1 MSLSKWLHI
10 WLFTPAFSCE
20 ALTSKWLFI
29 AVFHMFACSFS
40 DILDI
45 SIGLV
50 TAGNQ
55 LNIHM
60 KTLTTTLNIH
70 VASTTMPNGCWNPDG
85 NEVLNIRLSGMMLRG
100 QFPRGIKNCTR
111 FTGLDLLA
119 NELSVSGPLSF
130 DMAELVPFILKL
142 DLSRNKFSGKIPM
155 SFSNC
160 SYLNVLRLDH
170 NQLTGEIPPELGLLN
185 CIKVFS
191 VSNNSLRVLF
201 PFSLSMYL
209 VLWQ

>member
-10 WLFTPAFSCE
+10 WLFTPAFSCK

-29 AVFHMFACSFS
+29 AVFHMFTCSFL

-50 TAGNQ
+50 TVGNQ

-70 VASTTMPNGCWNPDG
+70 VASTKMPKGRWNPDG
-85 NEVLNIRLSGMMLRG
+85 NILLSGMMLRG
-100 QFPRGIKNCTR
+100 QFPRGIKSCTR

-119 NELSVSGPLSF
+119 NGLSGPLSF
-130 DMAELVPFILKL
+130 DMAELVPFI
-142 DLSRNKFSGKIPM
+142 
-155 SFSNC
+155 
-160 SYLNVLRLDH
+160 
-170 NQLTGEIPPELGLLN
+170 
-185 CIKVFS
+185 
-191 VSNNSLRVLF
+191 
-201 PFSLSMYL
+201 
-209 VLWQ
+209 

>member
-70 VASTTMPNGCWNPDG
+70 VASKTMLKGQWNPDG
-85 NEVLNIRLSGMMLRG
+85 NEVLNIRLSVMMLRG
-100 QFPRGIKNCTR
+100 QFPRGIKSCTR

-119 NELSVSGPLSF
+119 NELSGPLSF
-130 DMAELVPFILKL
+130 DMAELVPFISKL
-142 DLSRNKFSGKIPM
+142 DLSRNKVSGKIRK

-170 NQLTGEIPPELGLLN
+170 NQLTGEIPPEIGLLN

-209 VLWQ
+209 LLWP

>member
-70 VASTTMPNGCWNPDG
+70 VASKTMLKGQWNPDG
-85 NEVLNIRLSGMMLRG
+85 NEVLNIRLSVMMLRG
-100 QFPRGIKNCTR
+100 QFPRGIKRCTR

-119 NELSVSGPLSF
+119 NELSGPLSF
-130 DMAELVPFILKL
+130 DMAELVPFISKL
-142 DLSRNKFSGKIPM
+142 DLSRNKVSGKIRK

-170 NQLTGEIPPELGLLN
+170 NQLTGEIPPEIGLLN

-209 VLWQ
+209 LLWP

>member
-1 MSLSKWLHI
+1 MSLSMWLHI
-10 WLFTPAFSCE
+10 QLFTPVFSCE

-70 VASTTMPNGCWNPDG
+70 VASKTMLKGQRNPDG
-85 NEVLNIRLSGMMLRG
+85 NEVLNIRLSVMMLRG
-100 QFPRGIKNCTR
+100 QFPRGIKSCTR

-119 NELSVSGPLSF
+119 NELSGPLSF
-130 DMAELVPFILKL
+130 DMAQLVPFISKL
-142 DLSRNKFSGKIPM
+142 DLSRNKVSGKIRK

-170 NQLTGEIPPELGLLN
+170 NQLTGEIPPEIGLLN

-209 VLWQ
+209 LLWP

>member
-1 MSLSKWLHI
+1 MSRSKWLHI

-70 VASTTMPNGCWNPDG
+70 VASKTMPKGCWNPDG
-85 NEVLNIRLSGMMLRG
+85 NEVLNIRLSVMMLRG
-100 QFPRGIKNCTR
+100 QFPRGIKSCTR

-119 NELSVSGPLSF
+119 NELSGPLSF
-130 DMAELVPFILKL
+130 DMAELVPFISKL
-142 DLSRNKFSGKIPM
+142 DLSHNKVSGKIRK

-170 NQLTGEIPPELGLLN
+170 NQLTGEIPPEIGLLN

-209 VLWQ
+209 VLWP

>member
-1 MSLSKWLHI
+1 MALHSC
-10 WLFTPAFSCE
+10 FSHVYV
-20 ALTSKWLFI
+20 LIFGYSW
-29 AVFHMFACSFS
+29 HN
-40 DILDI
+40 
-45 SIGLV
+45 IGLV
-50 TAGNQ
+50 TVGNQ

-70 VASTTMPNGCWNPDG
+70 VASTTMPKGCWNPDG
-85 NEVLNIRLSGMMLRG
+85 NILLLLSGMMLRG

-130 DMAELVPFILKL
+130 DMAELVPYISKL

-170 NQLTGEIPPELGLLN
+170 NQQTGEISPELGLLN

-201 PFSLSMYL
+201 PFSLSMPL
-209 VLWQ
+209 LLWP

>member
-1 MSLSKWLHI
+1 MSRSKWLHI

-70 VASTTMPNGCWNPDG
+70 VASKTMLKGQWNPDG
-85 NEVLNIRLSGMMLRG
+85 NEVLNIRLSVMMLRG
-100 QFPRGIKNCTR
+100 QFPRGIKSCTR

-119 NELSVSGPLSF
+119 NELSGPLSF
-130 DMAELVPFILKL
+130 DMAELVPFISKL
-142 DLSRNKFSGKIPM
+142 DLSRNKFSGKIRK

-201 PFSLSMYL
+201 PFSLSMPL
-209 VLWQ
+209 LLWP

>member
-70 VASTTMPNGCWNPDG
+70 VASKTMLKGQWNPDG
-85 NEVLNIRLSGMMLRG
+85 NEVLNIRLSVMMLRG
-100 QFPRGIKNCTR
+100 QFPRGIKSCTR

-119 NELSVSGPLSF
+119 NELSGPLSF
-130 DMAELVPFILKL
+130 DMAQLVPFISKL
-142 DLSRNKFSGKIPM
+142 DLSRNKVSGKIRK

-170 NQLTGEIPPELGLLN
+170 NQLTGEIPPEIGLLN

-209 VLWQ
+209 LLWP

>member
-1 MSLSKWLHI
+1 MIS
-10 WLFTPAFSCE
+10 
-20 ALTSKWLFI
+20 
-29 AVFHMFACSFS
+29 CSFS

-70 VASTTMPNGCWNPDG
+70 VASTTMLKGCCNPDG
-85 NEVLNIRLSGMMLRG
+85 NEVLNIRLRHMMLRG
-100 QFPRGIKNCTR
+100 QCPRGIKSCPR

-119 NELSVSGPLSF
+119 NELSAPLSF
-130 DMAELVPFILKL
+130 DMAELVPFISKL
-142 DLSRNKFSGKIPM
+142 NLSYNKFSGKIPM

-201 PFSLSMYL
+201 PFS
-209 VLWQ
+209 